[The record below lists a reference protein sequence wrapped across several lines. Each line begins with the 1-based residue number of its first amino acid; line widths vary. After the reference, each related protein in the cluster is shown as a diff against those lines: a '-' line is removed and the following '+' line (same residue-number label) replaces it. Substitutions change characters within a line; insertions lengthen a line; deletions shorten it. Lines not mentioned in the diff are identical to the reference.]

1 VIESRSIEE
10 AKMNAK
16 TWIAG
21 LAGGV
26 VLFVWGSITHMLTPL
41 GEMGIKSVPNEDAVL
56 EVMRANITQPGLYFL
71 PGMVSG
77 QQNDEAAMKALE
89 EKWVRGPAGI
99 LVYQLHGEPLSPRL
113 LGIEFASNVVVGLL
127 AALILAQISGS
138 LVSRALLAGAMA
150 LIGCVDILGSYW
162 NWYMYPTDYVLA
174 QVVMLFVGYVL
185 MGAVIAAIAKKQ

>member
-113 LGIEFASNVVVGLL
+113 LGL
-127 AALILAQISGS
+127 S
-138 LVSRALLAGAMA
+138 LRATWWWA
-150 LIGCVDILGSYW
+150 CW
-162 NWYMYPTDYVLA
+162 RR
-174 QVVMLFVGYVL
+174 
-185 MGAVIAAIAKKQ
+185 